1 MRYILKYLKP
11 FSRRLTFNMILK
23 VFATV
28 IELALP
34 RILSYILNEIIS
46 PLEGQ
51 ADVDTKAKALEIAL
65 YAVLMIVCAALGVA
79 GSIKANRVSAEI
91 AKDAAGMIRH
101 DLFDRTVRLTPAQ
114 TDAFTVPSLES
125 RITSDT
131 YNIHNFI
138 NSMQRMGVRAPI
150 MLAGGLA
157 VCATMDLRLTLV
169 MAAVL
174 PFLFVAVYTITSK
187 GLPLYTKVQAAVD
200 GMIRVVREDA
210 QGIRV
215 IKALSRRDYE
225 YRRYD
230 DENRKLARIE
240 VKTNSIMAASNPAM
254 NFFMNLGLVS
264 VVFFGARLVNGG
276 LSKPGDIIA
285 FIQYFTMISMAMM
298 GVSRIF
304 VMWSKASASAGR
316 VAEVLRTGEGLP
328 VMSEEECPRREGE
341 DGIVFDSVGF
351 DYAGTSGILRGIDFS
366 LPRGGKLG
374 IIGATGSGKTTVVSL
389 LMRFYDVSSGS
400 VRIGG
405 RDVRTLSREELKDR
419 FGAAMQN
426 DFIFAGTVAE
436 NIAFFRDIPQERIE
450 RAARIAQADGFIE
463 AFPDGYAHELS
474 SKGTNLSGG
483 QRQRVL
489 IARAIAGDPDILIL
503 DDSSSALDYG
513 TDMKLRRA
521 IASEMSG
528 VTTVVV
534 AQRVSS
540 VMSCDL
546 ILVLDGGRIIGSGDH
561 ASLLRDCPVYREI
574 SDSQM
579 GGAFLE

>member
-51 ADVDTKAKALEIAL
+51 TAVDTRAKALEIAL

-225 YRRYD
+225 YRRYEC
-230 DENRKLARIE
+230 ENRKLARIE

-254 NFFMNLGLVS
+254 NFFMNLGLVA

-328 VMSEEECPRREGE
+328 VMSEEESPRREGE
-341 DGIVFDSVGF
+341 EGIVFDSVDF

-400 VRIGG
+400 VRIDG
-405 RDVRTLSREELKDR
+405 RDVRTLTRDELKNR

-436 NIAFFRDIPQERIE
+436 NISFFRDIPQDRIE

-463 AFPDGYAHELS
+463 ALPDGYAHELS
-474 SKGTNLSGG
+474 SGGTNLSGG

-489 IARAIAGDPDILIL
+489 IARAIAGDPGILIL

>member
-1 MRYILKYLKP
+1 MRHILKYLKP
-11 FSRRLTFNMILK
+11 FSKRLTFNMILK

>member
-1 MRYILKYLKP
+1 MRHILKYLKP

-351 DYAGTSGILRGIDFS
+351 DYAGTSGIMRGIDFS

>member
-1 MRYILKYLKP
+1 MRHILKYLKP
-11 FSRRLTFNMILK
+11 FSKRLTFNMILK

-79 GSIKANRVSAEI
+79 GSIQANRVSAEI

-240 VKTNSIMAASNPAM
+240 VKTNSIMAASNQAM
-254 NFFMNLGLVS
+254 NFFMNVGLVS

>member
-1 MRYILKYLKP
+1 MRHILKYLKP
-11 FSRRLTFNMILK
+11 FSKRLTFNMILK

-351 DYAGTSGILRGIDFS
+351 DYAGTSGIMRGIDFS

-574 SDSQM
+574 SESQM